1 MRVLS
6 GITAGTGTREV
17 VVGVCHFGSGS
28 LQVAV
33 GLVECRLCLLDF
45 SVAAS
50 HDHGHAPWAA
60 LVNSRDMGVA
70 VVRADI
76 ENIFVFVI
84 RQPVA
89 LVHAAGAHE
98 VSRRKIDID

>member
-6 GITAGTGTREV
+6 GITAGTRTREV

-33 GLVECRLCLLDF
+33 GLVEYSLCLLGF

-60 LVNSRDMGVA
+60 LINSCDMGVV

-76 ENIFVFVI
+76 ENILVFRI